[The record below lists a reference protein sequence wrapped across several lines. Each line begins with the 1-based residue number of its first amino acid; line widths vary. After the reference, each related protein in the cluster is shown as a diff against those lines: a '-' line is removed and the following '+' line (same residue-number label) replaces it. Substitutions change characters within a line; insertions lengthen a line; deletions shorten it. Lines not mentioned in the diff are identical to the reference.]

1 VPIFA
6 NNAGVIAVIVPKAR
20 CMSLTPGTALAAVAQ
35 KLQFHRGWSL
45 AISLQEGNAMPQ
57 KDHGSSIKDDERYEA
72 LRREGMSKEKAARI
86 ANTDRKEAGRRGG
99 KSEKYENWSKEDLYD
114 KAKEVGIEGRSQMSK
129 KELIQSLRNH

>member
-1 VPIFA
+1 
-6 NNAGVIAVIVPKAR
+6 
-20 CMSLTPGTALAAVAQ
+20 
-35 KLQFHRGWSL
+35 
-45 AISLQEGNAMPQ
+45 MPQ